1 MHLALF
7 HGLGSTFQLLVLS
20 DSWADHEFL
29 SHCPTSQ
36 SCRAPVRTFLPGG
49 MPAVSKP
56 HLALPLFLGAKSSD
70 ITALGQLE
78 GAGA

>member
-1 MHLALF
+1 MITDLEPDILVCEVKWALENV
-7 HGLGSTFQLLVLS
+7 TKTKLV
-20 DSWADHEFL
+20 D
-29 SHCPTSQ
+29 
-36 SCRAPVRTFLPGG
+36 RAPVHTFLPGG